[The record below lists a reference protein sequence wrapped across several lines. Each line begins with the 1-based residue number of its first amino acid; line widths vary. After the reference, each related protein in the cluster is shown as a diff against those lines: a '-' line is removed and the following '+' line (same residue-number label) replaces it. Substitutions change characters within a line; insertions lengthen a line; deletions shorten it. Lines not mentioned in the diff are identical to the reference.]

1 MGIKSFKLIKKFSN
15 LWYRPPSY
23 SNLTQGFPMTLRV
36 LIVLI
41 IILLAGAS
49 VALWLGANAGPP
61 QQAMEIAVPP
71 EKLGM

>member
-1 MGIKSFKLIKKFSN
+1 
-15 LWYRPPSY
+15 
-23 SNLTQGFPMTLRV
+23 MTLRV

-41 IILLAGAS
+41 VVLLAGTS
-49 VALWLGANAGPP
+49 VALWFGANAGPP